1 MLRGAGQGILAY
13 LNEPVSA
20 FSVANYPGTAFR
32 RAHTRTSSSHCAAS
46 CGGKEK
52 IGCCCSGWTE
62 GRPTRTL
69 GLCGHHPSSR

>member
-1 MLRGAGQGILAY
+1 MLQQASQGILAY

-46 CGGKEK
+46 CRGKEK
-52 IGCCCSGWTE
+52 TGCCCCGWTE
-62 GRPTRTL
+62 SRPTPTWGL
-69 GLCGHHPSSR
+69 GSHACGR